1 MGPASPY
8 PSNALNITSRTLFV
22 MRLVSLVLAA
32 FVAASSAQTIDPGP
46 YSVDAILALFGASIN
61 KRQTTIPSQCT
72 PVCSPIANNTNTSD
86 CPTSVCCTSTFIK
99 SFHTCLG
106 CVSKVVDGSNSTS
119 ATKAAVEQ
127 LLTSCIQAGALPSP
141 PPSSQ
146 NHTKHNSY
154 TKALSSQTTPE
165 PSATEASATG
175 TGTGVVTV
183 PPVTSGTGSSSETS
197 AAAAG
202 ATSTSTN
209 SATRTT
215 LGQAYSGIASVLIW
229 AILRLM

>member
-1 MGPASPY
+1 
-8 PSNALNITSRTLFV
+8 
-22 MRLVSLVLAA
+22 MRFVSLVLAA

-46 YSVDAILALFGASIN
+46 YSADAILALFGASIN

-165 PSATEASATG
+165 RS
-175 TGTGVVTV
+175 
-183 PPVTSGTGSSSETS
+183 
-197 AAAAG
+197 
-202 ATSTSTN
+202 
-209 SATRTT
+209 
-215 LGQAYSGIASVLIW
+215 
-229 AILRLM
+229 

>member
-8 PSNALNITSRTLFV
+8 PSNALNNTSRTLFV

-165 PSATEASATG
+165 PSATG

>member
-1 MGPASPY
+1 
-8 PSNALNITSRTLFV
+8 
-22 MRLVSLVLAA
+22 MRFVSLVLAA

-46 YSVDAILALFGASIN
+46 YSADAILALFGASIN
-61 KRQTTIPSQCT
+61 KRQTTIPSQCN

-165 PSATEASATG
+165 RS
-175 TGTGVVTV
+175 
-183 PPVTSGTGSSSETS
+183 
-197 AAAAG
+197 
-202 ATSTSTN
+202 
-209 SATRTT
+209 
-215 LGQAYSGIASVLIW
+215 W
-229 AILRLM
+229 

>member
-1 MGPASPY
+1 
-8 PSNALNITSRTLFV
+8 
-22 MRLVSLVLAA
+22 MRFVSLVLVA
-32 FVAASSAQTIDPGP
+32 FVAAGGAQTIGPGP
-46 YSVDAILALFGASIN
+46 YSADAILALFGTSVN

-72 PVCSPIANNTNTSD
+72 PVCNPIANNTNASD

-99 SFHTCLG
+99 SYHTCLG

-146 NHTKHNSY
+146 DHTKHNSY
-154 TKALSSQTTPE
+154 TEALSSQTTPK

-175 TGTGVVTV
+175 SGVVTV
-183 PPVTSGTGSSSETS
+183 PPVTGGTGSPSATS
-197 AAAAG
+197 ASSTG
-202 ATSTSTN
+202 ATSSSTN

-215 LGQAYSGIASVLIW
+215 LGQAYSVIASVLVW
-229 AILRLM
+229 AILQMM